1 MKNITSPASRLL
13 AGLFMFVLL
22 FTAACGAKEGTV
34 ESVNQLYGTDSKTW
48 KTDKEMNAAG
58 DKVAQTDAMDDQRVT
73 FYANGQYNMMSG
85 AQTMNGKY
93 TFDQGAKTITMM
105 PDGAGQSNT
114 FTVVTLT
121 DDKLTLKGT
130 DGSELRLERE

>member
-1 MKNITSPASRLL
+1 MKTLNSPSRLL
-13 AGLFMFVLL
+13 ASLFMLVLL
-22 FTAACGAKEGTV
+22 FTAACGSKEGTV

-48 KTDKEMNAAG
+48 KTDKEMDASG
-58 DKVAQTDAMDDQRVT
+58 DKVDQTNAMEDQRVT

-105 PDGAGQSNT
+105 PDGGAQSNT

-130 DGSELRLERE
+130 DGSELRLENE

>member
-1 MKNITSPASRLL
+1 MKNLTSPASRLL

-22 FTAACGAKEGTV
+22 FTAACGSKEGTV
-34 ESVNQLYGTDSKTW
+34 EGVNMLYGTDSKTW
-48 KTDKEMNAAG
+48 KTDKEMNATG

-73 FYANGQYNMMSG
+73 FYANKQYNMTSG

-93 TFDQGAKTITMM
+93 TFDQSAKTITMM

-130 DGSELRLERE
+130 DGSELRLEKE

>member
-13 AGLFMFVLL
+13 ASLFMFVLL
-22 FTAACGAKEGTV
+22 FTAACGGKEGTV
-34 ESVNQLYGTDSKTW
+34 ETVNQLYGTDSRTW

-73 FYANGQYNMMSG
+73 FFANGQYNMASG

-93 TFDQGAKTITMM
+93 TFDQAAKTITMM
-105 PDGAGQSNT
+105 PDGGAQSNT

-130 DGSELRLERE
+130 DGSELRLEKE

>member
-1 MKNITSPASRLL
+1 MKVLTSSASRLL
-13 AGLFMFVLL
+13 TGLFMFVLL
-22 FTAACGAKEGTV
+22 FTAACGSKEGTV
-34 ESVNQLYGTDSKTW
+34 ESVNMLYGTTSKTW
-48 KTDKEMNAAG
+48 KTDKETTAAG
-58 DKVAQTDAMDDQRVT
+58 DKIKQTDAMDDQRVT
-73 FYANGQYNMMSG
+73 FFANGQYNMSSG

-105 PDGAGQSNT
+105 PDGAGTSNT

-130 DGSELRLERE
+130 DGTELHLEDE

>member
-1 MKNITSPASRLL
+1 MKNFTSPASRLL
-13 AGLFMFVLL
+13 TGLFMFVLL
-22 FTAACGAKEGTV
+22 FTAACGGKEGTV
-34 ESVNQLYGTDSKTW
+34 ETVNQLYGTDSRTW
-48 KTDKEMNAAG
+48 KTDKEMDATG

-73 FYANGQYNMMSG
+73 FFANGQYNMTSG

-130 DGSELRLERE
+130 DGSELRLEKE

>member
-1 MKNITSPASRLL
+1 MKTLTATSSRLL
-13 AGLFMFVLL
+13 ASLFMLVLL
-22 FTAACGAKEGTV
+22 FTAACGGKEGTV

-48 KTDKEMNAAG
+48 KTDKEMDASG
-58 DKVAQTDAMDDQRVT
+58 DKMKQTDAMEDQRVT

-93 TFDQGAKTITMM
+93 TFDQGAKTIMMM
-105 PDGAGQSNT
+105 PEGGAQSST
-114 FTVVTLT
+114 FSVVTLT

-130 DGSELRLERE
+130 DGSELRLEKE